1 MKLYLL
7 YGSLLTSK
15 SGIFDTKLPH
25 LIRAFT
31 SNSRLLDFVFSY
43 IKTEKFFDKDDKL
56 YGMMCYRNFIVKA
69 INIPEEYME
78 KDIVFLYN
86 IGDVTEDGKY
96 VGTVKISD
104 TYEETSGCY
113 VVKIYTKEI
122 DSKEIKYAF
131 AIFPDDSRAIYLIVS
146 PILAPTF
153 PVGFKH
159 KVNTVL
165 KSSDELYKETID
177 FYENAKGIRE
187 NV

>member
-7 YGSLLTSK
+7 YGSLVLSK
-15 SGIFDTKLPH
+15 SSLYDNKFPD

-31 SNSRLLDFVFSY
+31 GYNKLFDFVFNY
-43 IKTEKFFDKDDKL
+43 MKTEEFFNRDDKL

-69 INIPEEYME
+69 INIPDEYME

-96 VGTVKISD
+96 VGTIKISD
-104 TYEETSGCY
+104 IYEETPGCY

-131 AIFPDDSRAIYLIVS
+131 VIFPDNSRAIYLIAS
-146 PILAPTF
+146 SILASTF
-153 PVGFKH
+153 PVGFKY
-159 KVNTVL
+159 KVDTVL
-165 KSSDELYKETID
+165 KSSDILYKETID
-177 FYENAKGIRE
+177 LYKRMKGIRE